1 LIADRFLALRG
12 FWELSVFFSGGV
24 IYRLNPHRVATLLDS
39 PLGGVKISENVEIYN
54 PTLGGVKILESVEI
68 YNSPW
73 GELSRT
79 GIV

>member
-1 LIADRFLALRG
+1 
-12 FWELSVFFSGGV
+12 
-24 IYRLNPHRVATLLDS
+24 
-39 PLGGVKISENVEIYN
+39 LGGVKISENVEIYN